1 MQSLQNS
8 QTPASFIDTIRLSL
22 RHPTGHKKYWILVEG
37 ETDQKLYQKLI
48 DGDKTQV
55 KAVSPKGIVSLRSI
69 LQTLLAESTE
79 SLQPIKHV
87 LGIRDADFLH
97 LDGQQESQVNLF
109 ITDFH
114 DAEMTMI
121 ACDETFKSFVS
132 EYLPER
138 LEDFEQ
144 LRHQFLQSIVFLSGL
159 RWLNHREYLRLN
171 FEGISSRKQ
180 GKPDKPCLN
189 SDKQGCIDKLAKCSP
204 NKKREV
210 SVEEIDKLIAEVTDY
225 YNLCNGHDMEEVMAD
240 FVPNVYNNGITRER
254 VGSSLRLA
262 YHKQHFAS
270 TQLYQSLIK
279 WQELHQVALFK

>member
-69 LQTLLAESTE
+69 LKTLLAESTE

-121 ACDETFKSFVS
+121 ACDETFKSWVS
-132 EYLPER
+132 EYLSEE
-138 LEDFEQ
+138 LDNFQQ
-144 LRHQFLQSIVFLSGL
+144 LRQQFLHALIFLSGL
-159 RWLNHREYLRLN
+159 RWLNNLEDLTLN
-171 FEGISSRKQ
+171 FDGFYDEN
-180 GKPDKPCLN
+180 CLN
-189 SDKQGCIDKLAKCSP
+189 SNRQECIDKLVKRST
-204 NKKREV
+204 NRKREV
-210 SVEEIDKLIAEVTDY
+210 SVEEIDKLVAEVTDY
-225 YNLCNGHDMEEVMAD
+225 YNLCNGHDMENLMSRRVHG
-240 FVPNVYNNGITRER
+240 NYNAKR
-254 VGSSLRLA
+254 VGESLRLA
-262 YHKQHFAS
+262 YHKHNFA
-270 TQLYQSLIK
+270 TTKLYQSLIK
-279 WQELHQVALFK
+279 WQELHQVELFK

>member
-22 RHPTGHKKYWILVEG
+22 RHPIGHKKYWILVEG

-55 KAVSPKGIVSLRSI
+55 KAVSPSGIANLRSI
-69 LQTLLAESTE
+69 LKTLLAESTE

-97 LDGQQESQVNLF
+97 LDGQQESQANLF

-114 DAEMTMI
+114 DAEMMMI
-121 ACDETFKSFVS
+121 ACDETFKSWVS
-132 EYLPER
+132 EYLSEE
-138 LEDFEQ
+138 LDNFQQ
-144 LRHQFLQSIVFLSGL
+144 LRQQFLHALIFLSGL
-159 RWLNHREYLRLN
+159 RWLNHREDLTLN
-171 FEGISSRKQ
+171 FNKFYDESCS
-180 GKPDKPCLN
+180 N
-189 SDKQGCIDKLAKCSP
+189 SNRQECIDKLVKRSP
-204 NKKREV
+204 NRKREV
-210 SVEEIDKLIAEVTDY
+210 SVEEIDKLVAEVTDY

-240 FVPNVYNNGITRER
+240 FVPKTRNKGITSER
-254 VGSSLRLA
+254 VGESLRLA
-262 YHKQHFAS
+262 YHKHNFAT

-279 WQELHQVALFK
+279 

>member
-1 MQSLQNS
+1 MQSVQDS

-22 RHPTGHKKYWILVEG
+22 RHPAGNKKYWILVEG

-121 ACDETFKSFVS
+121 ACDETFKSWVS
-132 EYLPER
+132 EYLSEE
-138 LEDFEQ
+138 LDNFQQ
-144 LRHQFLQSIVFLSGL
+144 LRQQFLHALKFLSGL
-159 RWLNHREYLRLN
+159 RWLNNLEDLTLN
-171 FEGISSRKQ
+171 FDGFYDES
-180 GKPDKPCLN
+180 CLN
-189 SDKQGCIDKLAKCSP
+189 SNRQECIDKLAKRSL
-204 NKKREV
+204 NGKREV
-210 SVEEIDKLIAEVTDY
+210 SVEEIDKLVAEVTDY
-225 YNLCNGHDMEEVMAD
+225 YNLCNGHDMENLMSRRVHG
-240 FVPNVYNNGITRER
+240 NYNAKR
-254 VGSSLRLA
+254 VGESLRLA
-262 YHKQHFAS
+262 YHKHNFAS